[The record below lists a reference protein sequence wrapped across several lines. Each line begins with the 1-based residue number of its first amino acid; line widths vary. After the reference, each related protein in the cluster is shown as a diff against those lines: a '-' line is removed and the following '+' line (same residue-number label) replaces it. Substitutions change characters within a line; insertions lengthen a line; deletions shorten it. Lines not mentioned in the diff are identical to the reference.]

1 MTENKRIFLSGA
13 LIAGLLL
20 LIPPY
25 LNLIGVS
32 FNSEVE
38 EVAPS
43 GSVEG
48 PQLDQSLSGALENKE
63 IIPSP
68 NLNLQSGGS
77 DLIYYKIQTE
87 KLNLSLSN
95 ESGGSLKEVELV
107 SSVEDGHKYL
117 GGYDEGDFYQDSI
130 NVSLI
135 LNKKPC
141 SPCLSAFGDKDEIF
155 FDVPFNI
162 ISPEI
167 KNNEIFVLS
176 KNDSLIVKMSAS
188 IGDFIIYKQTTY
200 YGNNYLIKHSYEVVS
215 SSSSVSNGF
224 NFSWYGGMRNTEKDR
239 FFETSQYTQAYLAQN
254 KNIEDFYITPE
265 VGDNYSSV
273 KYTGKTD
280 WTAIRNKYFINAFVS
295 SSADGGMLGGNS
307 ISTSSGF
314 VSPEY
319 SMGLTFSGRNQ
330 FEITQFFGPLDV
342 DYIGS
347 ANTYLDYVMNFG
359 WLPIQ
364 PFSRAVLW
372 LLKFLHGFGLNY
384 GFILILFAL
393 LIRVITG
400 PLTKKSFQSSQNM
413 QSIQPKIKKIQTKY
427 KNDSQRMNREI
438 MELYKSSGVNPLGGC
453 LPMIIQMPLLFSLF
467 IVFRSTIEFRGA
479 PFVFWINNLS
489 QPDTVFY
496 LPFSVPIYGNQ
507 FAVLPVFLGLSMFL
521 SQKLSMETMDSKQ
534 KPMMYMM
541 SVFFFL
547 LFNSFPSGLNLY
559 YMVYNLLNYQQ
570 QRAMRAGPPS
580 NGGSFFSSFGRK

>member
-1 MTENKRIFLSGA
+1 MSETKRIFLSGA

-25 LNLIGVS
+25 LNFIGVS
-32 FNSEVE
+32 FDPKQNEETLSE
-38 EVAPS
+38 EVLGFEQKQTKDVTENRVDFES
-43 GSVEG
+43 NVS
-48 PQLDQSLSGALENKE
+48 LEN
-63 IIPSP
+63 
-68 NLNLQSGGS
+68 
-77 DLIYYKIQTE
+77 QTE
-87 KLNLSLSN
+87 ALGLVYFNVLTDKLNLSLSN
-95 ESGGSLKEVELV
+95 ESGGSLKQVSLV

-117 GGYDEGDFYQDSI
+117 GGYDENDLYQDSI

-135 LNKKPC
+135 LNENPC
-141 SPCLSAFGDKDEIF
+141 SPCLSSLGEEEVF

-162 ISPEI
+162 IYPKI
-167 KNNEIFVLS
+167 KNNEKLVLS
-176 KNDSLIVKMSAS
+176 KQDSLVVKMSAVV
-188 IGDFIIYKQTTY
+188 GDLTVYKTSVY
-200 YGNNYLIKHSYEVVS
+200 YGDKYLIKHFFDVRS
-215 SSSSVSNGF
+215 SSDDFSNHF
-224 NFSWYGGMRNTEKDR
+224 NFSWFGGINTTEKDR

-254 KNIEDFYITPE
+254 KNIEDFYITPKE
-265 VGDNYSSV
+265 GDVYSSV
-273 KYTGKTD
+273 KFNGTTD
-280 WTAIRNKYFINAFVS
+280 WSAIRNKYFINAFVS
-295 SSADGGMLGGNS
+295 NGSDGGFLGGNS
-307 ISTSSGF
+307 MTTQSGF
-314 VSPEY
+314 VVPEY
-319 SMGLTFSGRNQ
+319 SMGLSFSGRNQ

-342 DYIGS
+342 DYIDS

-364 PFSRAVLW
+364 PFSRSVLW

-384 GFILILFAL
+384 GLVLIIFAV
-393 LIRVITG
+393 LIRIVTG
-400 PLTKKSFQSSQNM
+400 PLTKKSFESSQNM
-413 QSIQPKIKKIQTKY
+413 QQIQPKIKKIQSKY
-427 KNDSQRMNREI
+427 KKDTQRMNREI
-438 MELYKSSGVNPLGGC
+438 MELYKTSGVNPLGGC
-453 LPMIIQMPLLFSLF
+453 LPMLIQMPLLFSLF

-489 QPDTVFY
+489 QPDTIFN
-496 LPFSVPIYGNQ
+496 LPFSIPIYGSQ

-570 QRAMRAGPPS
+570 QRALRGGKPS
-580 NGGSFFSSFGRK
+580 SRKGFFSSLGRK

>member
-32 FNSEVE
+32 FNSEPE
-38 EVAPS
+38 EVVSSSSIDPLLLKQGHEDVQKSEKIVSAS
-43 GSVEG
+43 
-48 PQLDQSLSGALENKE
+48 
-63 IIPSP
+63 
-68 NLNLQSGGS
+68 NLNLQTGGS
-77 DLIYYKIQTE
+77 GLIYYKIQTE
-87 KLNLSLSN
+87 KLNLALSN
-95 ESGGSLKEVELV
+95 ESGGSLKKVELV

-117 GGYDEGDFYQDSI
+117 GGYDDQDFYQDSI

-135 LNKKPC
+135 LNEKPC
-141 SPCLSAFGDKDEIF
+141 SPCLSAFGEGEEIF

-167 KNNEIFVLS
+167 KNNEKFILS
-176 KNDSLIVKMSAS
+176 EKDSLIINMSATV
-188 IGDFIIYKQTTY
+188 GDFIIYKETTY
-200 YGNNYLIKHSYEVVS
+200 YGDKYLIKHSYEVKSNS
-215 SSSSVSNGF
+215 SSLSNSF
-224 NFSWYGGMRNTEKDR
+224 NFSWYGGIRNTERDR
-239 FFETSQYTQAYLAQN
+239 YFETSQYTQAYLAQN

-265 VGDNYSSV
+265 ANDLYSSV
-273 KYTGKTD
+273 EYKGKTD

-307 ISTSSGF
+307 TLTSSGF
-314 VSPEY
+314 VLPEY
-319 SMGLTFSGRNQ
+319 SMGLSFSGRNQ

-342 DYIGS
+342 DYIDS

-364 PFSRAVLW
+364 PFSRSVLW

-384 GFILILFAL
+384 GLILILFAV
-393 LIRVITG
+393 LIRIITG

-413 QSIQPKIKKIQTKY
+413 QMIQPKIKKIQTKY
-427 KNDSQRMNREI
+427 KNDTQKMNREI
-438 MELYKSSGVNPLGGC
+438 MELYKTSGVNPLGGC
-453 LPMIIQMPLLFSLF
+453 LPMLVQMPLLFSLF

-489 QPDTVFY
+489 QPDTIFY
-496 LPFSVPIYGNQ
+496 LPFSIPIYGDQ
-507 FAVLPVFLGLSMFL
+507 FAVLPVFLGISMFL
-521 SQKLSMETMDSKQ
+521 SQKLSMATMDSKQ

-541 SVFFFL
+541 SIFFFL

-570 QRAMRAGPPS
+570 QRAMRTGSPS
-580 NGGSFFSSFGRK
+580 GGGSLLSSFGGK

>member
-32 FNSEVE
+32 FNPDSE
-38 EVAPS
+38 EVASS
-43 GSVEG
+43 GFVEESHLTQNQG
-48 PQLDQSLSGALENKE
+48 IGFKENKK
-63 IIPSP
+63 IIPSE
-68 NLNLQSGGS
+68 NLNLERGGS

-87 KLNLSLSN
+87 KLNLALSN
-95 ESGGSLKEVELV
+95 ESGGSLKKVELV

-117 GGYDEGDFYQDSI
+117 GGYDEQDFYQDSI

-135 LNKKPC
+135 LNEQPC
-141 SPCLSAFGDKDEIF
+141 APCLSSFGDKEEVF
-155 FDVPFNI
+155 FDFPFKV

-167 KNNEIFVLS
+167 KNNERFVLTES
-176 KNDSLIVKMSAS
+176 DSLVINMSAT
-188 IGDFIIYKQTTY
+188 IEDFIIYKQTTY
-200 YGNNYLIKHSYEVVS
+200 YADKYLIKHSYEVVS
-215 SSSSVSNGF
+215 NSSASNSF
-224 NFSWYGGMRNTEKDR
+224 NFSWFGGMRNTEKDR

-265 VGDNYSSV
+265 AGDSYSSV
-273 KYTGKTD
+273 KYKGKTD

-295 SSADGGMLGGNS
+295 PSADGGMLGGGS
-307 ISTSSGF
+307 FSTSSGF
-314 VSPEY
+314 VLPEY
-319 SMGLTFSGRNQ
+319 SMGLSFAGRNQ

-342 DYIGS
+342 DYIDS

-384 GFILILFAL
+384 GLILILFAL
-393 LIRVITG
+393 LIRIITG

-489 QPDTVFY
+489 QPDTIFY
-496 LPFSVPIYGNQ
+496 LPFSIPIYGNQ

-570 QRAMRAGPPS
+570 QRAMRTGS
-580 NGGSFFSSFGRK
+580 LSSGGSFLSSFGGK